1 MQENKFK
8 IGYFADG
15 PWSHNA
21 FKILV
26 KDSRIKISFIVPRK
40 DTSDQT
46 LKKFST
52 DYNIDYLNPEDI
64 NSDEF
69 YEKVKKYNCDIFVS
83 LSFNQIFRKRIFN
96 LPRLKTINCHAG
108 KLPFYR
114 GRNVLNWCLI
124 NDEKEF
130 GITVHMIDE
139 GIDTGDIILQRV
151 YKISEKDDY
160 KSILNKAHVECGI
173 ILYDAIKKIINNDY
187 TLIKQDSIDPI
198 GFYCGGRGEGDE
210 LIDWNQNSRQVF
222 NFIRSI
228 CHPGPKATTFFKG
241 HEVKINKVEFI
252 PNIKTYLNKPGQIL
266 NKFNGGYIIK
276 TKDTFIKIFEVETE
290 INLKVGDI
298 LQ

>member
-1 MQENKFK
+1 MPENKFK

-26 KDSRIKISFIVPRK
+26 KDSRIVISFIVPRI
-40 DTSDQT
+40 DTTDLT
-46 LKKFST
+46 LKRFSI
-52 DYNIDYLNPEDI
+52 DYNIDYLHHENI

-83 LSFNQIFRKRIFN
+83 MSFNQIFKKRIIN
-96 LPRLKTINCHAG
+96 SPKLMTINCHAG

-130 GITVHMIDE
+130 GITVHTIDE

-151 YKISEKDDY
+151 YEISDKDDY
-160 KSILNKAHVECGI
+160 KSILDKAYVECGV
-173 ILYDAIKKIINNDY
+173 ILYDAIKKIIKNDY
-187 TLIKQDSIDPI
+187 NLVKQNSIDPY
-198 GFYCGGRGEGDE
+198 GFYCGGRGKGDE
-210 LIDWNQNSRQVF
+210 LIDWNQDSRKVF

-228 CHPGPKATTFFKG
+228 CHPGPKATTFING
-241 HEVKINKVEFI
+241 AEVKINKAEYI
-252 PNIKTYLNKPGQIL
+252 PNIKTYINKPGQIL
-266 NKFNGGYIIK
+266 KKFNGGYIVK
-276 TKDTFIKIFEVETE
+276 TKDTFIKIYEVETSA
-290 INLKVGDI
+290 NLKVGDV
-298 LQ
+298 LK

>member
-52 DYNIDYLNPEDI
+52 DYNIDYLYPEDI

-69 YEKVKKYNCDIFVS
+69 YEKVKKYNCDIFIS
-83 LSFNQIFRKRIFN
+83 LSFNQIFKKRIFN

-151 YKISEKDDY
+151 YKISEEDDY
-160 KSILNKAHVECGI
+160 KSILNKAHIECGI

-187 TLIKQDSIDPI
+187 TLIKQNSIDPI

-210 LIDWNQNSRQVF
+210 FIDWNQNSRQVF

-241 HEVKINKVEFI
+241 HEVKINKAEFI
-252 PNIKTYLNKPGQIL
+252 PNIKTYINKPGQIL
-266 NKFNGGYIIK
+266 NKFNDGYVIK

-298 LQ
+298 LK

>member
-1 MQENKFK
+1 MQESKFK

-21 FKILV
+21 FELLI
-26 KDSRIKISFIVPRK
+26 KDPRIEISFIVPRK
-40 DTSDQT
+40 DTNDNT
-46 LKKFST
+46 LKKFSI
-52 DYNIDYLNPEDI
+52 DNKIDYLNPVNV

-69 YEKVKKYNCDIFVS
+69 YKKAKTYNCDIFIS
-83 LSFNQIFRKRIFN
+83 LSFNQIFKKRIIN

-151 YKISEKDDY
+151 YEINDEDDY
-160 KSILNKAHVECGI
+160 SSILNKAHIECGK
-173 ILYDAIKKIINNDY
+173 ILYHAVKKIIINDF
-187 TLIKQDSIDPI
+187 TLTKQSSIDPI

-210 LIDWNQNSRQVF
+210 VIDWNQDSRKIF
-222 NFIRSI
+222 NFIRAI
-228 CHPGPKATTFFKG
+228 CHPGPMATTFFQGKK
-241 HEVKINKVEFI
+241 VRINRAEYI
-252 PNIKTYLNKPGQIL
+252 PSIKKYINKPGQIL
-266 NKFNGGYIIK
+266 SKFDGGYIVK
-276 TKDTFIKIFEVETE
+276 TKDTFIKILE
-290 INLKVGDI
+290 IKSDVNLKVGDVFE
-298 LQ
+298 